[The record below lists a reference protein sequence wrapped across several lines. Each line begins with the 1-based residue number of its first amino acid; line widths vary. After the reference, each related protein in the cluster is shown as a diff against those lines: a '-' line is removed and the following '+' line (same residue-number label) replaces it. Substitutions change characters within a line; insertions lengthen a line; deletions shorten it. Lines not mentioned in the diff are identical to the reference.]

1 MGLCMVNLCLCM
13 HACNMH
19 VSSSAVPIYYYLYM
33 LASMH
38 SCSFFCCICIMPSG
52 GELSG
57 IQLQNRTPSSVQDSS
72 KSQQGNIQ
80 MAGQASQQQGN
91 RLLQNGRQNMF
102 QSSQPKNIPTYL
114 DEFKHGFP
122 TNGLSSVSTKWWGT
136 SGLDGNEMLEEER
149 LAEEAEKQP
158 SGESVEDMEASKV
171 KTERETEKGDTG
183 AALLLSLRKRASE
196 DGRAAVKLG
205 VARGHGAYKL
215 RRKERAML
223 LQIFRSSYPSEWE

>member
-1 MGLCMVNLCLCM
+1 MSETDKSSHQSDGGSVALNDSLSFNEVAKLFSMPIAEAANILGVCTSVLKKICRDNGLIRW
-13 HACNMH
+13 
-19 VSSSAVPIYYYLYM
+19 PY
-33 LASMH
+33 
-38 SCSFFCCICIMPSG
+38 
-52 GELSG
+52 
-57 IQLQNRTPSSVQDSS
+57 RKDSS

-136 SGLDGNEMLEEER
+136 SGLDGNEMLEEEH
-149 LAEEAEKQP
+149 LADEAEKLP
-158 SGESVEDMEASKV
+158 FGESVEDMEASKV

-183 AALLLSLRKRASE
+183 AALLLSLRKRASVE
-196 DGRAAVKLG
+196 GREAVKLG
-205 VARGHGAYKL
+205 VARGYGAYKL

-223 LQIFRSSYPSEWE
+223 FQIFRSSYPSEWE

>member
-1 MGLCMVNLCLCM
+1 
-13 HACNMH
+13 MH
-19 VSSSAVPIYYYLYM
+19 VSSSAVTIYYYLYM

-136 SGLDGNEMLEEER
+136 SGLDGNEMLEEEH
-149 LAEEAEKQP
+149 LADEAEKLP
-158 SGESVEDMEASKV
+158 FGESVEDMEASKV

-183 AALLLSLRKRASE
+183 AALLLSLRKRASVE
-196 DGRAAVKLG
+196 GREAVKLG
-205 VARGHGAYKL
+205 VARGYGAYKL

-223 LQIFRSSYPSEWE
+223 FQIFRSSYPSEWE